1 VSAGGTARHGVDR
14 ASGAAAPRDRLP
26 HSGQASRA
34 PEPGALRP
42 LARALVDLAIAL
54 EREDEEDERWTR

>member
-1 VSAGGTARHGVDR
+1 VSARGTARHGDYEPT
-14 ASGAAAPRDRLP
+14 GAAAPRDRLQ

-34 PEPGALRP
+34 PEPGTLRP
-42 LARALVDLAIAL
+42 LARALVELAIAL